1 MVSKELLFIGTDKGW
16 AEIINKN
23 GVYYVEIDGNF
34 YCSCD
39 NMDEVRSEIA
49 QLNV

>member
-1 MVSKELLFIGTDKGW
+1 MYIEYKWLYGHY
-16 AEIINKN
+16 N
-23 GVYYVEIDGNF
+23 VYVDGKF

>member
-1 MVSKELLFIGTDKGW
+1 MNITFKWSYGHYNVYVSGK
-16 AEIINKN
+16 
-23 GVYYVEIDGNF
+23 F

>member
-1 MVSKELLFIGTDKGW
+1 M
-16 AEIINKN
+16 
-23 GVYYVEIDGNF
+23 VEIKLLYGHYNVYINGIF

>member
-1 MVSKELLFIGTDKGW
+1 MDVKYKR
-16 AEIINKN
+16 
-23 GVYYVEIDGNF
+23 VYGHYNVYIDGNF